1 MFPRRFF
8 KKLKRG
14 PQVVLGKDAG
24 AVLAYSGLSSGD
36 VVLEAGAGS
45 GFAAIIWGNA
55 VRPKGKV
62 YSFERREDFADLAQK
77 NVEKAGLEKVVK
89 IVRKEAFQGQRS
101 KADLVF
107 LDCGDS
113 NLLIAEAF
121 EHLKPGGLLVGY
133 LPHVEQLRGFVECAV
148 NAGFELELCL
158 ENNEREW
165 LVRERGSLPVN
176 TGLTHTAFLAF
187 LRKP

>member
-1 MFPRRFF
+1 MFPKRFF
-8 KKLKRG
+8 NKLKRG

-24 AVLAYSGLSSGD
+24 AVLSYSGLTSGD
-36 VVLEAGAGS
+36 VVIEAGAGS
-45 GFAAIIWGNA
+45 GFATIIWGNA
-55 VRPKGKV
+55 VRPKGRV

-77 NVEKAGLEKVVK
+77 NVEKAGLEKTVK
-89 IVRKEAFQGQRS
+89 IIRKEAFQGQRA

-113 NLLIAEAF
+113 HLLVPQAF

-133 LPHVEQLRGFVECAV
+133 LPHVEQLRGFTESAV
-148 NAGFELELCL
+148 ASGFELELCL

-165 LVRERGSLPVN
+165 LVRERGSRPVN

-187 LRKP
+187 LRKQ